1 MGYGGKSMDSYDRG
15 DSQYGRAFRE
25 YENAKRHYTESKSL
39 EDKTDMDEKAMEHV
53 DHSIMTLR
61 EIWKDADPSVKKEV
75 TSAITSLASEFKSV

>member
-1 MGYGGKSMDSYDRG
+1 MDSYDRG